1 MDFEMINKII
11 KFVCWTFA
19 TFIMITWML
28 WIFFWIVKL
37 VEYFRWE
44 ANVIL
49 MSVIWISILVWF
61 LYTILWE
68 DEETEWESDGIHQDN
83 LQS

>member
-1 MDFEMINKII
+1 MTNKII

-19 TFIMITWML
+19 TFIIITWML

-49 MSVIWISILVWF
+49 MSVIWISIITWL
-61 LYTILWE
+61 LYAILWE
-68 DEETEWESDGIHQDN
+68 DESTTQTSDGLHQDTI
-83 LQS
+83 QDWQG